1 MYNEFKDIF
10 EGYKQGFYRKSRP
23 LTYWHRIW
31 RTCGRQSS
39 LANRRETQCVSKL
52 SPGGKKLIRWPAV
65 NILSWG
71 LLIFLFCIF
80 FLFFFCL
87 FAHFA
92 LFWSPDGKKASSHT
106 NFTGLGSTADRCSAD
121 LFHRRTKS
129 QLIVGLPRFYVHS
142 KVDFRGKSKVLRV
155 IIKPK
160 WNVLPTKK
168 KHIPRQRPWTQSSAK
183 WDALTNVLLSQF
195 ALLFWSYRSTL
206 LQCSLCKILLPS
218 KYITSLGNWFNA
230 FCCCPEK

>member
-10 EGYKQGFYRKSRP
+10 EGNKQGFYRKSRP

-80 FLFFFCL
+80 FLFFFLLVCTFCIIL
-87 FAHFA
+87 VAGWKKGKFAYKFHWLGINGRSMYGGFVPQADKEPIHCGFA
-92 LFWSPDGKKASSHT
+92 S
-106 NFTGLGSTADRCSAD
+106 
-121 LFHRRTKS
+121 
-129 QLIVGLPRFYVHS
+129 
-142 KVDFRGKSKVLRV
+142 VLRIFQGRFQGKV
-155 IIKPK
+155 K
-160 WNVLPTKK
+160 
-168 KHIPRQRPWTQSSAK
+168 
-183 WDALTNVLLSQF
+183 
-195 ALLFWSYRSTL
+195 FWGL
-206 LQCSLCKILLPS
+206 
-218 KYITSLGNWFNA
+218 
-230 FCCCPEK
+230 

>member
-10 EGYKQGFYRKSRP
+10 EGNKQGFYRKSRP

-39 LANRRETQCVSKL
+39 LANRRETQCVSQVKPWRKETD
-52 SPGGKKLIRWPAV
+52 SVTSREYPFMRTT
-65 NILSWG
+65 NFS
-71 LLIFLFCIF
+71 LLYF
-80 FLFFFCL
+80 FSFFFL